1 MYRRSMPLIRSRNAG
16 FTLVELAIVLII
28 VSLLTGGLMMSLSAQ
43 VQQRQRSETQQQL
56 TDIRDALLGY
66 AASHSALD
74 GKPYFPCP
82 DTDGDG
88 LENRNGNNCTNASG
102 QLPWGDLGLGN
113 QDAWGNR
120 FDYRVHNNLSRNDM
134 GFTLTTISSS
144 TNLMKVCEQLASCT
158 QPLASS
164 LPLVVFSHGPNGLGA
179 VTSQNANLPAA
190 TGADEVENNNA
201 DPIFVFHP
209 PTPPG
214 TNEFDDLVI
223 WLSPNILYNRMI
235 AAGRL
240 P

>member
-1 MYRRSMPLIRSRNAG
+1 MYRRSMPLIRSRNTG

-82 DTDGDG
+82 DTTGDG
-88 LENRNGNNCTNASG
+88 LEDRNGNSCINASG

-120 FDYRVHNNLSRNDM
+120 FDYRVHANFSNNAN
-134 GFTLTTISSS
+134 GFTLGSSA
-144 TNLMKVCEQLASCT
+144 NLKVCEQATCT
-158 QPLASS
+158 TTLASS
-164 LPLVVFSHGPNGLGA
+164 LPAVVFSHGPNGLGA

-201 DPIFVFHP
+201 DPTFVFHP

-214 TNEFDDLVI
+214 ANEFDDLVI

>member
-1 MYRRSMPLIRSRNAG
+1 MHSYPMPVNQRSIEG

-28 VSLLTGGLMMSLSAQ
+28 LSLLTGGLMMSLSAQ

-56 TDIRDALLGY
+56 ADIRDALLGY
-66 AASHSALD
+66 AASHSAAD
-74 GKPYFPCP
+74 SKPYFPCP
-82 DTDGDG
+82 DMDGDG
-88 LENRNGNNCTNASG
+88 KEDRKLDKTCQSAYG
-102 QLPWGDLGLGN
+102 QLPWSDLGLGN

-120 FDYRVHNNLSRNDM
+120 FDYRVDDKFSRSDN
-134 GFTLTTISSS
+134 GFTLNSGVSSPAI
-144 TNLMKVCEQLASCT
+144 KVCEQPACT
-158 QPLASS
+158 VTLGSS

-179 VTSQNANLPAA
+179 VTSQNANLPVA

-201 DPIFVFHP
+201 DPTFVSHP
-209 PTPPG
+209 PTPSG
-214 TNEFDDLVI
+214 ANEFDDLVI

>member
-1 MYRRSMPLIRSRNAG
+1 MYGRPLPLNRSLSRG
-16 FTLVELAIVLII
+16 FTLVELAIVLVI

-43 VQQRQRSETQQQL
+43 VQQRQRGETLQQL
-56 TDIRDALLGY
+56 NDIRDALLGY
-66 AASHSALD
+66 AISHSATD

-88 LENRNGNNCTNASG
+88 QENRTGSTCTSPSG
-102 QLPWGDLGLGN
+102 QLPWSDLGLGS

-120 FDYRVHNNLSRNDM
+120 FDYRVHTNFSRNDT
-134 GFTLTTISSS
+134 GFTTSSVPD
-144 TNLMKVCEQLASCT
+144 LRVCEQAACT
-158 QPLASS
+158 TLLGSS

-179 VTSQNANLPAA
+179 TTSQNIATSAA
-190 TGADEVENNNA
+190 TSADEIENNNA
-201 DPIFVFHP
+201 DRTFVSHT
-209 PTPPG
+209 PTPAG
-214 TNEFDDLVI
+214 ANEFDDLVI

>member
-1 MYRRSMPLIRSRNAG
+1 MHSYPMPVNQRSIEG

-56 TDIRDALLGY
+56 ADIRDALLGY

-88 LENRNGNNCTNASG
+88 LENRNVNSCTNASG
-102 QLPWGDLGLGN
+102 QLPWSDLGLGN

-120 FDYRVHNNLSRNDM
+120 FDYRVHANFSNNAT
-134 GFTLTTISSS
+134 GFTLGATAT
-144 TNLMKVCEQLASCT
+144 LRVCEQPACT
-158 QPLASS
+158 VTLGSS

-179 VTSQNANLPAA
+179 ITSQNASLPAA

-201 DPIFVFHP
+201 DATFVSHP

-214 TNEFDDLVI
+214 ANEFDDLVI

>member
-1 MYRRSMPLIRSRNAG
+1 MHSYPMPVNQRSIEG

-28 VSLLTGGLMMSLSAQ
+28 VSLLTGGLMVSLSAQ
-43 VQQRQRSETQQQL
+43 IQQRQRSETQQQL
-56 TDIRDALLGY
+56 VDIRDALLGY

-82 DTDGDG
+82 DTNGDG
-88 LENRNGNNCTNASG
+88 QEDRNGNSCINASG

-120 FDYRVHNNLSRNDM
+120 FDYRVHAIFSNNAN
-134 GFTLTTISSS
+134 GFTLGSIA
-144 TNLMKVCEQLASCT
+144 NLKVCEQAACT
-158 QPLASS
+158 TTLASS

-201 DPIFVFHP
+201 DPTFVFHP

-214 TNEFDDLVI
+214 ANEFDDLVI